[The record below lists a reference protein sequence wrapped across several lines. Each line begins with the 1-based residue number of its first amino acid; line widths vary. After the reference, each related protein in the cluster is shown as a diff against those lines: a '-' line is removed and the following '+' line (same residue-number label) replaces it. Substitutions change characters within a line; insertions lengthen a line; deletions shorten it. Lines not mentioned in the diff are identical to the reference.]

1 LSAEALKTLGFVMK
15 TLSKFPEAVKKS
27 ILLKSRVFIIENSD
41 QSCYRL
47 SVSGKLKSLEDLK
60 VIAADARSKGRSV
73 VFTNGCFDLLH
84 RGHVHVLREA
94 KACGDLLITGVNSDK
109 SVKKIKGPARPVMPE
124 SDRSELLASLE
135 MVDYVVL
142 FDEPDPYELISAI
155 RPNVLVKGG
164 DWSDAKIVGVD
175 LVEEAGGRVVVI
187 PYIKG
192 FSTTEI
198 IERIKNLDG

>member
-1 LSAEALKTLGFVMK
+1 
-15 TLSKFPEAVKKS
+15 
-27 ILLKSRVFIIENSD
+27 
-41 QSCYRL
+41 
-47 SVSGKLKSLEDLK
+47 
-60 VIAADARSKGRSV
+60 
-73 VFTNGCFDLLH
+73 
-84 RGHVHVLREA
+84 
-94 KACGDLLITGVNSDK
+94 
-109 SVKKIKGPARPVMPE
+109 
-124 SDRSELLASLE
+124 

-142 FDEPDPYELISAI
+142 FDELDPYELISAI

-164 DWSDAKIVGVD
+164 DWSGEKIVGAD

>member
-1 LSAEALKTLGFVMK
+1 
-15 TLSKFPEAVKKS
+15 
-27 ILLKSRVFIIENSD
+27 
-41 QSCYRL
+41 
-47 SVSGKLKSLEDLK
+47 
-60 VIAADARSKGRSV
+60 
-73 VFTNGCFDLLH
+73 
-84 RGHVHVLREA
+84 
-94 KACGDLLITGVNSDK
+94 
-109 SVKKIKGPARPVMPE
+109 
-124 SDRSELLASLE
+124 
-135 MVDYVVL
+135 MVDHVVL

-164 DWSDAKIVGVD
+164 DWSDAKIVGAD

>member
-1 LSAEALKTLGFVMK
+1 MK

-109 SVKKIKGPARPVMPE
+109 SVKKIKGPARPVVPE

-164 DWSDAKIVGVD
+164 DWSDAKIVGAD

>member
-164 DWSDAKIVGVD
+164 DWSDAKIVGAD

>member
-1 LSAEALKTLGFVMK
+1 
-15 TLSKFPEAVKKS
+15 
-27 ILLKSRVFIIENSD
+27 
-41 QSCYRL
+41 
-47 SVSGKLKSLEDLK
+47 VSGKLKSLEDLK

-94 KACGDLLITGVNSDK
+94 KTCGDLLITGVNSDK
-109 SVKKIKGPARPVMPE
+109 SVKKIKGPTRPVLPE

-164 DWSDAKIVGVD
+164 DWSDAKIVGAD

>member
-1 LSAEALKTLGFVMK
+1 
-15 TLSKFPEAVKKS
+15 
-27 ILLKSRVFIIENSD
+27 
-41 QSCYRL
+41 
-47 SVSGKLKSLEDLK
+47 VSGKLKSLEDLK

-109 SVKKIKGPARPVMPE
+109 SVKKIKGPTRPVLPE

-164 DWSDAKIVGVD
+164 DWSDAKIVGAD

>member
-1 LSAEALKTLGFVMK
+1 MSE
-15 TLSKFPEAVKKS
+15 
-27 ILLKSRVFIIENSD
+27 
-41 QSCYRL
+41 
-47 SVSGKLKSLEDLK
+47 KLKNLEDLK

-109 SVKKIKGPARPVMPE
+109 SVKKIKGPARPVLPE

-164 DWSDAKIVGVD
+164 DWSAGKIVGAD

>member
-1 LSAEALKTLGFVMK
+1 M
-15 TLSKFPEAVKKS
+15 
-27 ILLKSRVFIIENSD
+27 
-41 QSCYRL
+41 
-47 SVSGKLKSLEDLK
+47 SGKLKILDEIK
-60 VIAADARSKGRSV
+60 VIVDNARKNGKRV

-94 KACGDLLITGVNSDK
+94 KACGDLLIAGVNSDK
-109 SVKKIKGPARPVMPE
+109 SVKQIKGPTRPVLPE
-124 SDRSELLASLE
+124 SDRSELLAAME

-142 FDEPDPYELISAI
+142 FDEPDPYRVISAI
-155 RPNVLVKGG
+155 RPDVLVKGG
-164 DWSDAKIVGVD
+164 DWNSEKIIGAD
-175 LVEEAGGRVVVI
+175 LVEKAGGRVVVI